1 MNEPVLVIVDDD
13 RNFAAKAADLARS
26 HGFATHVAHSVAES
40 ERFAGM
46 PRDLSLLDVDLPD
59 GSGFDVLAKF
69 EPGDYEKVVLVTGQP
84 SEESAAR
91 AAATPVS
98 DYLTKPLG
106 LDKLDQLLREVSLR
120 VSRRSAAA
128 SDDNF
133 GLVGE
138 SRAIRRLRGEIAKIA
153 PCEVSVLLTGETGTG
168 KELVA
173 RALHRAS
180 GRRGPLV
187 AVNCGAVA
195 PELLASQLFGH
206 ERGSFTG
213 ANARHIGV
221 FEQAQHGTL
230 FLDEIA
236 EMPAQLQVYLLRVLE
251 SGAVTRV
258 GGNSEIAVAARVI
271 AATNRYPQSAIADG
285 LLREDLYYR
294 LAGYEIAM
302 PPLRDRDDD
311 IMLLAQG
318 FLDEL
323 NAANGTGFRL
333 DPRCEAAMR
342 QHGWPG
348 NVRELRSAIA
358 RAYFSA
364 DGDRVAVFPQPCGN
378 AVGASAQLVFNV
390 GMTYAEMETAM
401 LLRTLAHYGGDKRAT
416 AAALGV
422 SSRTI
427 HNQLARLKHA
437 APPTGAGSQAGN
449 AATRPG

>member
-26 HGFATHVAHSVAES
+26 RGFATHVAHSVAES

-46 PRDLSLLDVDLPD
+46 PRDLSLLDIDLPD
-59 GSGFDVLAKF
+59 GSGFDVLEKF
-69 EPGDYEKVVLVTGQP
+69 EPGDCEKVVFVTGQP
-84 SEESAAR
+84 DVESAAR
-91 AAATPVS
+91 AVSMPVS
-98 DYLTKPLG
+98 DYLTKPLS

-120 VSRRSAAA
+120 VSRRSAGAG
-128 SDDNF
+128 DGNL

-138 SRAIRRLRGEIAKIA
+138 SRAIRRLRSEIVKIA
-153 PCEVSVLLTGETGTG
+153 PCDVPVLLTGETGTG
-168 KELVA
+168 KEVVA

-195 PELLASQLFGH
+195 PELLASHLFGH

-258 GGNSEIAVAARVI
+258 GGSSEIAVAARVI

-294 LAGYEIAM
+294 LAGYEISM

-311 IMLLAQG
+311 ILLLAQA

-323 NAANGTGFRL
+323 NAANATHRRL
-333 DPRCEAAMR
+333 DPRCGDALR

-358 RAYFSA
+358 RAYFGS
-364 DGDRVAVFPQPCGN
+364 DGERVSVFPQPCGN
-378 AVGASAQLVFNV
+378 SLDAGSQLVFRV

-401 LLRTLAHYGGDKRAT
+401 LVKTLAHCNGDKRAT

-422 SSRTI
+422 STRTI
-427 HNQLARLKHA
+427 HNQLGRLKHV
-437 APPTGAGSQAGN
+437 APQTGDG
-449 AATRPG
+449 TRPA